1 MELLSQRENDLFVIE
16 PSDISNYKNHH
27 FFFKMSEKLLSTGCQ
42 LNCSGRGECLNGTC
56 YCQIRFEGSEC
67 KTINFYYHVVF
78 ASIFFLLALTS
89 VIQLVMCIHAEF
101 LRMKKNPSIL
111 RACRITTQKCIY
123 FLVFLASILRGAYFA
138 APTIGSE
145 WSTSLMS
152 AYYPVVLTGSSLIV
166 CFWAEVFHLPE
177 IRWERP
183 RFLSKSYL
191 GFITFNIINY
201 TLLLAELIL
210 IQVQEEKEF
219 YTHVFNGCFAVL
231 MFICVVFFLVYGVEV
246 FVKVRGGFTVSQV
259 PSVINNSSRIV
270 SPATDEMI
278 LGESVCLKNMDRSE
292 LETSETLLTEANLNY
307 SSFNNTSTSN
317 NNNNNKNTK
326 EIKNT
331 HDLHYGQLVNTSQL
345 HQSRL
350 GLLSQAVMMM
360 VTVGFL
366 FAETMGEF
374 WKSKV
379 DLSRLNTHDVI
390 FRIFEVGVAV
400 WFPCVLWN
408 CIRPEQLWC
417 LNPKKIL
424 ERLPPSIR
432 DVRGAGNLKEQQSH
446 ADNSDDD
453 DDKGPECWIC
463 YDDDRTDAGPFINP
477 CNCRGDVGAVHHD
490 CLRRWLVES
499 ADNPDALKCKVCS
512 AEYMVEKGSTFSLK
526 QGFTPLQWV
535 QTVSLVSAMCIASGG
550 GWAIC
555 YFYPQSTVKLLIVG
569 ANLVLQCVFLR
580 FLGLNTVSAYQR
592 AKVSAMKIVNARIR
606 GGRESSSIP
615 SPRT

>member
-246 FVKVRGGFTVSQV
+246 FVK
-259 PSVINNSSRIV
+259 
-270 SPATDEMI
+270 
-278 LGESVCLKNMDRSE
+278 
-292 LETSETLLTEANLNY
+292 LNY

>member
-1 MELLSQRENDLFVIE
+1 
-16 PSDISNYKNHH
+16 
-27 FFFKMSEKLLSTGCQ
+27 MSEKLLSTGCQ

-166 CFWAEVFHLPE
+166 F
-177 IRWERP
+177 
-183 RFLSKSYL
+183 
-191 GFITFNIINY
+191 
-201 TLLLAELIL
+201 
-210 IQVQEEKEF
+210 
-219 YTHVFNGCFAVL
+219 L

-307 SSFNNTSTSN
+307 SSFNNTSTSNN

-580 FLGLNTVSAYQR
+580 FFGTEYVSAYQR

-606 GGRESSSIP
+606 GGLENGNINDKTP
-615 SPRT
+615 STVIIISYVKPI

>member
-1 MELLSQRENDLFVIE
+1 MEQTPSGLLSRGSTSNGLLEELLE
-16 PSDISNYKNHH
+16 PPPPQPSGHR
-27 FFFKMSEKLLSTGCQ
+27 FFLLKMSDNLLGGSRGCQ

-67 KTINFYYHVVF
+67 KTINFYYHVAF

-89 VIQLVMCIHAEF
+89 IIQLAMCIHAEY
-101 LRMKKNPSIL
+101 LRMKKNPSVL

-123 FLVFLASILRGAYFA
+123 FLVLLASILRGAYFA

-145 WSTSLMS
+145 WSQSLMS
-152 AYYPVVLTGSSLIV
+152 AYYPVVLSGSSLIV

-177 IRWERP
+177 VRWERP

-191 GFITFNIINY
+191 GFITFNVINY

-210 IQVQEEKEF
+210 VQVQEEKEF

-246 FVKVRGGFTVSQV
+246 FVKLNVRPLHV
-259 PSVINNSSRIV
+259 PQH
-270 SPATDEMI
+270 A
-278 LGESVCLKNMDRSE
+278 
-292 LETSETLLTEANLNY
+292 
-307 SSFNNTSTSN
+307 
-317 NNNNNKNTK
+317 TK
-326 EIKNT
+326 EISQTSEIQN
-331 HDLHYGQLVNTSQL
+331 GQIVNTSQL

-366 FAETMGEF
+366 FAETMEEF

-379 DLSRLNTHDVI
+379 DLSQRNTHDVI

-432 DVRGAGNLKEQQSH
+432 DVRKRNQLGGRPNIQTSSNG
-446 ADNSDDD
+446 DNSDPE

-463 YDDDRTDAGPFINP
+463 YDDERTDAGSFINP

-512 AEYMVEKGSTFSLK
+512 ASYMVEKGSTFSLK

-555 YFYPQSTVKLLIVG
+555 YFYPQPPVKLLIVG

-606 GGRESSSIP
+606 GRGQEEVNNGSTP
-615 SPRT
+615 SPPPT